1 MVKMIG
7 KLSLC
12 PTWRSRLITDI
23 SPEFFIENGINI
35 VFLDLDNT
43 LVTVKSKQLTCEASD
58 WIISLVNNNIRV
70 RIVSNNLNSR
80 VSRLVRTIE
89 GVGFNGLSMK
99 PMPRQ
104 IVKYLDKFEPIHDY
118 AIMIGDGIST
128 DILAANLSGVRSI
141 LIDPIE
147 DKNIIGV
154 YNKLRRSFIN
164 VIFRSIKII

>member
-1 MVKMIG
+1 MIG

-80 VSRLVRTIE
+80 ISR
-89 GVGFNGLSMK
+89 
-99 PMPRQ
+99 
-104 IVKYLDKFEPIHDY
+104 
-118 AIMIGDGIST
+118 
-128 DILAANLSGVRSI
+128 
-141 LIDPIE
+141 
-147 DKNIIGV
+147 
-154 YNKLRRSFIN
+154 
-164 VIFRSIKII
+164 